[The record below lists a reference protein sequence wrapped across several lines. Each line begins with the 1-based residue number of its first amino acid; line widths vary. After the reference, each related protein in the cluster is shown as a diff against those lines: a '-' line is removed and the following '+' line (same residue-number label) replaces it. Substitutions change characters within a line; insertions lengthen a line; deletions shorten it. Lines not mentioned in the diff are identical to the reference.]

1 MKEMTVVV
9 VGGGYAGINA
19 VKAIQDTCKG
29 RPARIV
35 LIDKEPYHLRK
46 VLLFKPAV
54 SQTDIAIP
62 LKTIFPAGV
71 EFLQGTVVSVQGSA
85 KMIHYVDKGGKELSL
100 AYDVLVLAVG
110 SVARRAEPE
119 QGGIALSDVAA
130 AETIRNTWQQNM
142 RLAVLEKRP
151 EERQRL
157 LTIAVAG
164 AGISGIETASELAF
178 SMRQEAQHL
187 GIAPHEVTV
196 YLLNAQ
202 NRLFTEGPVKMA
214 RKLEQALLDGGVT
227 VLHGTK
233 AIREQDGKL
242 SLSTGRTLAV
252 GLCIWAL
259 GLLPNPA
266 LRHMGLPLTT
276 HGQLVVDESYRVA
289 GAPFVYSIGDCARI
303 VDPASGQADRMTCK
317 EATGQA
323 TRLGKIILADLDGT
337 PSPVHKS
344 YMDFYCV
351 GLGPERAIVWTR
363 QWGVDIIL
371 TGKLGWKLR
380 QFTWNIA
387 SMIK

>member
-19 VKAIQDTCKG
+19 VKAIQDTWKG

-85 KMIHYVDKGGKELSL
+85 KMINYVDKGGKELTL

-110 SVARRAEPE
+110 SVARQAEPE
-119 QGGIALSDVAA
+119 QGGIALSDVTA

-178 SMRQEAQHL
+178 SMRQEAQNL

-214 RKLEQALLDGGVT
+214 RKLEQALVDGGVT

-233 AIREQDGKL
+233 AIREQDGQL
-242 SLSTGRTLAV
+242 SLSTGPTLAV

-266 LRHMGLPLTT
+266 LRQMGLPLTT

-317 EATGQA
+317 EASGQA
-323 TRLGKIILADLDGT
+323 ARLGKIILADLDGT
-337 PSPVHKS
+337 QSPVHKS

-363 QWGVDIIL
+363 KWGVDIIL

>member
-1 MKEMTVVV
+1 QK
-9 VGGGYAGINA
+9 
-19 VKAIQDTCKG
+19 
-29 RPARIV
+29 
-35 LIDKEPYHLRK
+35 
-46 VLLFKPAV
+46 
-54 SQTDIAIP
+54 
-62 LKTIFPAGV
+62 
-71 EFLQGTVVSVQGSA
+71 
-85 KMIHYVDKGGKELSL
+85 
-100 AYDVLVLAVG
+100 
-110 SVARRAEPE
+110 
-119 QGGIALSDVAA
+119 
-130 AETIRNTWQQNM
+130 
-142 RLAVLEKRP
+142 
-151 EERQRL
+151 
-157 LTIAVAG
+157 
-164 AGISGIETASELAF
+164 
-178 SMRQEAQHL
+178 L

-266 LRHMGLPLTT
+266 LRQMGLPLTT

-317 EATGQA
+317 EASRQA
-323 TRLGKIILADLDGT
+323 ARLSKIILADLDGT
-337 PSPVHKS
+337 QSPVHKS
-344 YMDFYCV
+344 CMDFYCV

>member
-19 VKAIQDTCKG
+19 VKAIQDTWKG

-266 LRHMGLPLTT
+266 LRQMGLPLTT

-317 EATGQA
+317 EASRQA
-323 TRLGKIILADLDGT
+323 ARLSKIILADLDGT
-337 PSPVHKS
+337 QSPVHKS
-344 YMDFYCV
+344 CMDFYCV